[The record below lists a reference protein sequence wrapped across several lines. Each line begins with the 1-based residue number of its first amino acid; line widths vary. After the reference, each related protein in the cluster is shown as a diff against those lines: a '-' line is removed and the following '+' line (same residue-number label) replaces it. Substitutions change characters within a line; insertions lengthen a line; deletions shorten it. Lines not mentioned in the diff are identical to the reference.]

1 MATPSKSK
9 KKDTQ
14 SEQEDENE
22 ILADGFVRSRRT
34 TEMFVRDE
42 LRSRVA
48 NHEEEKT
55 VLIQKMNRAL
65 I

>member
-42 LRSRVA
+42 LLSRVA